1 MNLPKRKRKIL
12 NFTEKNWNLLS
23 KTFWQKTKSIVRKKK
38 KTFNQENVDQNLV
51 YTLASSKIPN
61 SKQIK
66 QLDKALSKKE
76 RVIIKICLVIALI
89 NIVYLGIRYYKN
101 HVSFLPISGGV
112 YQEGVIGYPRNINP
126 LYNSNSD
133 VDSDISK
140 LIYSSLFKYDEKGNL
155 AYDLVDKIET
165 TDNKEFLITI
175 KSGVKWHSGEE
186 LQADDIIFTFNLI
199 QNSDYRSPLRKNF
212 SGVEVVKVSENEI
225 KFTLPAPYSFFPNL
239 LTFGIMP
246 QSVWE
251 NIAPASANLSE
262 FNLQAIGSGPYKYSS
277 LVKDKKGELK
287 EYRLVANDDYYGAKP
302 YIKQVVFKFYPDQ
315 NELINALNSG
325 DVQGISSLLI
335 EQKKSLLA
343 QNALRF
349 NSLSSSQESL
359 IFINPTNNK
368 NLTDLEMRKALTLA
382 IDKPTL
388 VKDLFSDFYKVLNG
402 PLPSDSPFYNN
413 EIEKYSYNKALAESK
428 LDEAGW
434 SKIEVKAADIVSE
447 NLSPE
452 LTAIAE
458 YASTTKET
466 IDGTWRFKKDKKDN
480 VNLLTISLT
489 TLDSGENLLA
499 AQRVKDSWNAIGV
512 RTNLDLVAPNK
523 ASNIISSRDFEA
535 MLYSEIIGSNPDL
548 FFFWHSSQTEG
559 KGLNVSAYKNSQVDK
574 LLEEIRLTVDNNVK
588 VANYKEIQK
597 IISDELPTIFLYENS
612 YIYVQSKKIKGF
624 ATTSINDPS
633 DRFSGIS
640 NWYLKTKNKFSF

>member
-1 MNLPKRKRKIL
+1 MNLLKRKRKIL

-23 KTFWQKTKSIVRKKK
+23 KNFWQKTKSIIRKKK
-38 KTFNQENVDQNLV
+38 KILNQGNADQNLV

-66 QLDKALSKKE
+66 LLDKALSKKE
-76 RVIIKICLVIALI
+76 RVIIQICLVIALI

-126 LYNSNSD
+126 LYSMNRD

-140 LIYSSLFKYDEKGNL
+140 LIYSSLFKYDEKGSL
-155 AYDLVDKIET
+155 VYDLVDKIET
-165 TDNKEFLITI
+165 IDNKEFLITI

-186 LQADDIIFTFNLI
+186 LLADDIIFTFNLI
-199 QNSDYRSPLRKNF
+199 QNTEYRSPLRKNF
-212 SGVEVVKVSENEI
+212 SGVEAVKASANVI
-225 KFTLPAPYSFFPNL
+225 KFTLPTPYSFFPNL
-239 LTFGIMP
+239 LTFGIMS

-277 LVKDKKGELK
+277 LLKDKKGELK
-287 EYRLVANDDYYGAKP
+287 EYRLIANDDYYGAKP
-302 YIKQVVFKFYPDQ
+302 YIKQVDFKFYPDQ
-315 NELINALNSG
+315 SELLNSFNAG
-325 DVQGISSLLI
+325 DVQGISHLQI
-335 EQKKSLLA
+335 DQKKSLLA
-343 QNALRF
+343 QNSLRF

-359 IFINPTNNK
+359 IFINSTNNK
-368 NLTDLEMRKALTLA
+368 NLADLEIRKALTLA
-382 IDKPTL
+382 IDKQTL

-402 PLPSDSPFYNN
+402 PLPNDSTLYNN
-413 EIEKYSYNKALAESK
+413 EIEKYSYNKVLAEST
-428 LDEAGW
+428 LDTAGW
-434 SKIEVKAADIVSE
+434 LKIEVKEADILGD

-452 LTAIAE
+452 LMAIASR
-458 YASTTKET
+458 ASTTKEAV
-466 IDGTWRFKKDKKDN
+466 DGIWRFKKDKKDI
-480 VNLLTISLT
+480 VTLLTVSLT
-489 TLDSGENLLA
+489 ALDNGENLLV
-499 AQRVKDSWNAIGV
+499 AQKVKDSWNAIGV
-512 RTNLDLVAPNK
+512 RTNLDLIASNK
-523 ASNIISSRDFEA
+523 ASNIISSRDFET

-548 FFFWHSSQTEG
+548 FFFWHSSQIGG
-559 KGLNVSAYKNSQVDK
+559 KGLNVSAYKNDQVDK
-574 LLEEIRLTVDNNVK
+574 LLEETRLTVDNNVK
-588 VANYKEIQK
+588 AANYKEIQK
-597 IISDELPTIFLYENS
+597 IISAELPTIFLYENS

-633 DRFSGIS
+633 DRFSGIY